1 MGKVSLLHAEP
12 LCHHKNRGQLTSH
25 SPIRKAAAIA
35 LAYCFFAA
43 SVGSRSGPPPAQ
55 QTAPPQPAAKQPS
68 AQTQPAPQQ
77 KKVAPSPALEKKA
90 LLAGRVA
97 EQSGNWQA
105 AFNAYSLAVAYAPN
119 DPAAQFLVE
128 FARYHI
134 AQSHM
139 DAAERD
145 ALAGKL
151 DLAEAE
157 ALLAVGLDPNYTIA
171 RERLWQLQ
179 ALAASGN
186 QTRKAPLAGPVTLKP
201 NGGTHTFDVRG
212 DSRTAYLEVGRQF
225 GVSVNFDPDLPTRP
239 IRFRA
244 PNADF
249 DTAMEILTE
258 ESRTFWTPI
267 DEHTIYVAEDSQ
279 AKRKQF
285 ERIVTQTFILP
296 NSLSDA
302 EMADTLRLIRE
313 MTGITATSFNAS
325 TREITLRDSPQKID
339 VAQKLIE
346 EIDQGRG
353 EVILE
358 FEFLEVDQNEAQLLG
373 IAPPNSASIISLS
386 QAEIRQIENSQTTQQ
401 LIGII
406 QTIFGPA
413 AAGGGLGGLLPPL
426 IAFGGGKTFYLSTLP
441 SATVNYSQTFS
452 LVKSAQRLILRSQD
466 SKPATFFIGTRFP
479 ITLASL
485 SADLQTSNFIQGALP
500 RTDFL
505 TPAAPSAVVTTSLRS
520 NGHADI
526 ITANQGANSISVFLG
541 NGDGTFSTRTDFAV
555 GNGPLALA
563 VGDFNGD
570 GKPDLAVV
578 NATDETVSIL
588 LGNGDGTFTAG
599 PTYSTGHGP
608 VSILTADF
616 NSDNHADL
624 AVVNATDGSVSIFL
638 GNGTGSFAPASTP
651 LLTTAENPQGIASAD
666 FNGDGHLDLAVTN
679 QNSNTVSIFLGNG
692 DGTFSTKTDFQTGVG
707 PTGIVAADFN
717 ADGHA
722 DLAITNQTDNT
733 VSVLLGNG
741 DGTFQ
746 AQTTTP
752 TGNEPLGILT
762 GDYNGDGILDLITAN
777 KTDNTATV
785 LIGDG
790 KGNFNVLRLDVPV
803 AAGPVALASA
813 DFNGDTR
820 LDLAVAAQ
828 SANTLTVL
836 INTASLGTPSLPVQT
851 PYPGSQYEDI
861 GLKVKAT
868 PRIHPDGVI
877 NLELAIE
884 IKSLTGTSI
893 NSIPVITNRE
903 FDETISA
910 KQDESTLLSG
920 MIDHEESMAISGL
933 PGLALIPGAGLLMG
947 TRNPVKAD
955 TQLLILI
962 TPRLARPVP
971 GTGRTIFA
979 GKDTSGRAG
988 QPQ

>member
-1 MGKVSLLHAEP
+1 MGYVRLLHAEP
-12 LCHHKNRGQLTSH
+12 LCHHKNSPQLTSH
-25 SPIRKAAAIA
+25 SPIRKAAAIV
-35 LAYCFFAA
+35 LAYFLFAA
-43 SVGSRSGPPPAQ
+43 TIGSQSGPPPAQ
-55 QTAPPQPAAKQPS
+55 QSSAQPPAAK
-68 AQTQPAPQQ
+68 QPAPQQ

-90 LLAGRVA
+90 LLAGRIA
-97 EQSGNWQA
+97 EQAGNWDA

-119 DPAAQFLVE
+119 DATAQFLVE

-179 ALAASGN
+179 ALNASGN

-212 DSRTAYLEVGRQF
+212 DSRTAYLEVGKQF
-225 GVSVNFDPDLPTRP
+225 GLSVNFDPDLPNRP

-249 DTAMEILTE
+249 DTAMQILTE

-302 EMADTLRLIRE
+302 EMSDTLRLIRE

-346 EIDQGRG
+346 EIDKGRG

-386 QAEIRQIENSQTTQQ
+386 QAEIQQIENSQTTQQ
-401 LIGII
+401 LLGII
-406 QTIFGPA
+406 QNIFGPA

-441 SATVNYSQTFS
+441 SATVNYSKTFS
-452 LVKSAQRLILRSQD
+452 LVKSAQRLILRTQD
-466 SKPATFFIGTRFP
+466 SKPATFFLGTRFP

-485 SADLQTSNFIQGALP
+485 SADLATAIANQSALP
-500 RTDFL
+500 VTNFL
-505 TPAAPSAVVTTSLRS
+505 TPAGPSGVVTTSLRS
-520 NGHADI
+520 NGFQDI
-526 ITANQGANSISVFLG
+526 VTANQGANSISVFLG
-541 NGDGTFSTRTDFAV
+541 NGDGTFATRTDFPV
-555 GNGPLALA
+555 GNGPVALVTA
-563 VGDFNGD
+563 DFNGD

-599 PTYSTGHGP
+599 PILATGHGP
-608 VSILTADF
+608 VAILTADF
-616 NSDNHADL
+616 NSDTHADL
-624 AVVNATDGSVSIFL
+624 AVVNATD
-638 GNGTGSFAPASTP
+638 
-651 LLTTAENPQGIASAD
+651 
-666 FNGDGHLDLAVTN
+666 
-679 QNSNTVSIFLGNG
+679 NTVSIFLGDGTGHFNPAPTPVIVTGANPQGITTADFNSDTHPDLAVTNQSGDTVSIFLGKG
-692 DGTFSTKTDFQTGVG
+692 DGTFSGGATFATGNG
-707 PTGIVAADFN
+707 PTGICTADFN
-717 ADGHA
+717 ADGRP

-733 VSVLLGNG
+733 VSILLGNG

-746 AQTTTP
+746 AQTTFA
-752 TGNEPLGILT
+752 TGAEPVAILT
-762 GDYNGDGILDLITAN
+762 ADFNGDGVPDLVTAN
-777 KTDNTATV
+777 KTDSTVTV
-785 LIGDG
+785 LIGAG
-790 KGNFNVLRLDVPV
+790 QGNFVNFAAVPV
-803 AAGPVALASA
+803 GAGPVALAAA
-813 DFNGDTR
+813 DFNG
-820 LDLAVAAQ
+820 
-828 SANTLTVL
+828 NTLPDLVVADQTGNV
-836 INTASLGTPSLPVQT
+836 ISIITNTATSLITPTLPVQT

-861 GLKVKAT
+861 GLKVKVT
-868 PRIHPDGVI
+868 PRMHPDGYI

-962 TPRLARPVP
+962 TPRLARPVS

>member
-1 MGKVSLLHAEP
+1 
-12 LCHHKNRGQLTSH
+12 
-25 SPIRKAAAIA
+25 
-35 LAYCFFAA
+35 
-43 SVGSRSGPPPAQ
+43 
-55 QTAPPQPAAKQPS
+55 
-68 AQTQPAPQQ
+68 
-77 KKVAPSPALEKKA
+77 
-90 LLAGRVA
+90 LLAGRIA
-97 EQSGNWQA
+97 EEAGNWKA
-105 AFNAYSLAVAYAPN
+105 AYNEYSLAVAYAPN
-119 DPAAQFLVE
+119 DPTAQFLVE

-171 RERLWQLQ
+171 RERLWQLE
-179 ALAASGN
+179 ALNASRN
-186 QTRKAPLAGPVTLKP
+186 QTRTAPFAGPVTLQPKS
-201 NGGTHTFDVRG
+201 GTHTFDVRG
-212 DSRTAYLEVGRQF
+212 DARTAYLEVAKQF
-225 GVSVNFDPDLPTRP
+225 GLEVNFDPDLAARA

-249 DTAMEILTE
+249 DTAMAILTE

-267 DEHTIYVAEDSQ
+267 DPHTIYVAEDTQ

-285 ERIVTQTFILP
+285 EQLITQTFVLP

-325 TREITLRDSPQKID
+325 SREITLRDSPQKIG

-358 FEFLEVDQNEAQLLG
+358 FEFLEVDQNEAQILG
-373 IAPPNSASIISLS
+373 VAPPNSASIISLS
-386 QAEIRQIENSQTTQQ
+386 QAEIREVENSQTTQQ

-406 QTIFGPA
+406 QNIFGPA

-452 LVKSAQRLILRSQD
+452 LVKSAQRLLLRSQD
-466 SKPATFFIGTRFP
+466 SKPATFFLGTRYP

-500 RTDFL
+500 RTDL
-505 TPAAPSAVVTTSLRS
+505 IAPTAPSAVVTASLRA
-520 NGHADI
+520 NGFEDI

-541 NGDGTFSTRTDFAV
+541 NGDGTFAARSDIPV

-570 GKPDLAVV
+570 GKPDLAVL

-588 LGNGDGTFTAG
+588 LGSGTGTFTAG
-599 PTYSTGHGP
+599 PTFSTGHGP
-608 VSILTADF
+608 VSILAADF
-616 NSDNHADL
+616 NSDNHLDL
-624 AVVNATDGSVSIFL
+624 AVVNATDGTVSIFI
-638 GNGTGSFAPASTP
+638 GDGTGNFTPASTP
-651 LLTTAENPQGIASAD
+651 LLTTGTNPQGIISGD
-666 FNGDGHLDLAVTN
+666 FNADGHLDLAVTN
-679 QNSNTVSIFLGNG
+679 QTDNTVSIFLGNG
-692 DGTFSTKTDFQTGVG
+692 DGTFSTKTDFATGVG

-717 ADGHA
+717 GDSRI

-746 AQTTTP
+746 AQTVTP
-752 TGNEPLGILT
+752 TGNEPLAILT

-803 AAGPVALASA
+803 ANGPVALASA

-828 SANTLTVL
+828 SANAVTVL

-861 GLKVKAT
+861 GLKVKVT
-868 PRIHPDGVI
+868 PRMHPDGNI
-877 NLELAIE
+877 TLELSIE

-920 MIDHEESMAISGL
+920 MIDHEETLAISGL

-947 TRNPVKAD
+947 TRNPSKAD

-962 TPRLARPVP
+962 TPRLARPVS
-971 GTGRTIFA
+971 GTGHTIYA
-979 GKDTSGRAG
+979 GRDSSGRSG